1 MYYKLT
7 RIPISSFIATILIII
22 FLLSF
27 STLLKI
33 EPCNKDFLSS
43 IVSNFLHMDIIHL
56 IFNLYGLYILS
67 RLEVEVGS
75 THFGIILVF
84 IVLINT
90 FIEILL
96 HKLINLP
103 CSIGFSGIL
112 YGILTYELISENK
125 QVSYD
130 IALIVI
136 YDIIAS
142 RFDKRISLISHFI
155 GVVSGILVGLLMKPE
170 EKIEK
175 RQRHSRDNFGYVS

>member
-1 MYYKLT
+1 MYHKIT

-43 IVSNFLHMDIIHL
+43 IVSNFLHTDIIHL
-56 IFNLYGLYILS
+56 IFNLYGLYVLS
-67 RLEVEVGS
+67 RIESEVGS
-75 THFGIILVF
+75 THFGIVVLF

-96 HKLINLP
+96 HKIINLP

-112 YGILTYELISENK
+112 YGILAYELISGNK
-125 QVSYD
+125 KVSYH
-130 IALIVI
+130 IAMIVI
-136 YDIIAS
+136 YDIVAS
-142 RFDKRISLISHFI
+142 RFNKKISLISHFI
-155 GVVSGILVGLLMKPE
+155 GIISGILVGLLIKHKEMYIPKKHLP
-170 EKIEK
+170 K
-175 RQRHSRDNFGYVS
+175 YL